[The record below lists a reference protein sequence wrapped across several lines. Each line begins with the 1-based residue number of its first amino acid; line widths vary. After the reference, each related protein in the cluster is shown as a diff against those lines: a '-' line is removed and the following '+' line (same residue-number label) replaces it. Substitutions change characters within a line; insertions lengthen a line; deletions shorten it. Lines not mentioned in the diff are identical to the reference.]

1 VISVTRSRQAFN
13 SAAAL
18 WAKATLRRYRLPDQ
32 LRARILFGIA
42 PGGACHA
49 GPVVPVFVADG
60 ADFFAVHEA
69 AGKAIAHARAGN
81 GPAGVFAEQGRYHG
95 HFVGDP
101 QAYRAEGELEDLRE
115 NHCPLKNFRARMAET
130 GELSEAELDAIDA
143 EVMAEIEQS
152 VTDAK
157 AAARPTAEQ
166 VTEDVYI
173 QYTAT
178 A

>member
-1 VISVTRSRQAFN
+1 M
-13 SAAAL
+13 
-18 WAKATLRRYRLPDQ
+18 
-32 LRARILFGIA
+32 
-42 PGGACHA
+42 
-49 GPVVPVFVADG
+49 
-60 ADFFAVHEA
+60 
-69 AGKAIAHARAGN
+69 
-81 GPAGVFAEQGRYHG
+81 FAEQGRYHG

-115 NHCPLKNFRARMAET
+115 NHCPLKIFRAKMAES
-130 GELSEAELDAIDA
+130 GELSDAELDAIDA

-157 AAARPTAEQ
+157 AAARPTADQ

>member
-1 VISVTRSRQAFN
+1 
-13 SAAAL
+13 
-18 WAKATLRRYRLPDQ
+18 
-32 LRARILFGIA
+32 
-42 PGGACHA
+42 
-49 GPVVPVFVADG
+49 
-60 ADFFAVHEA
+60 
-69 AGKAIAHARAGN
+69 
-81 GPAGVFAEQGRYHG
+81 
-95 HFVGDP
+95 
-101 QAYRAEGELEDLRE
+101 LEDLRE

-130 GELSEAELDAIDA
+130 GELSDAELDAIDA

>member
-1 VISVTRSRQAFN
+1 MSQQRLVRAPCIQIECTSHGQSPMMPSRVLLRSSFAYFEEAQSSTNQTRLDHKTSKPVWVSALSDFFCVRVGN
-13 SAAAL
+13 SA
-18 WAKATLRRYRLPDQ
+18 
-32 LRARILFGIA
+32 I
-42 PGGACHA
+42 
-49 GPVVPVFVADG
+49 
-60 ADFFAVHEA
+60 
-69 AGKAIAHARAGN
+69 
-81 GPAGVFAEQGRYHG
+81 
-95 HFVGDP
+95 
-101 QAYRAEGELEDLRE
+101 RE

-130 GELSEAELDAIDA
+130 GELSEAELDVIDA